1 MHSGLVRTVSPHTL
15 VFTSFSVQRSAP
27 TCLNFFLPRISTTQP
42 CLQLQMGNYLVVPLL
57 LSVLVVALVKVLKKT
72 GNRLLVIQSALTD
85 IGREYQPQGDWG
97 SKYHGQG
104 NVGDNDSVQGAGGV
118 AQGLALV
125 TVGVVLVLVDLATL
139 VGLLPGHGTLA
150 NADVALGG
158 DGGGLSA
165 EVPVHRGKK
174 NQC

>member
-1 MHSGLVRTVSPHTL
+1 MV
-15 VFTSFSVQRSAP
+15 
-27 TCLNFFLPRISTTQP
+27 
-42 CLQLQMGNYLVVPLL
+42 NYLVVPLL
-57 LSVLVVALVKVLKKT
+57 LSVLVVALVEVLKRT
-72 GNRLLVIQSALTD
+72 GNRLLVIRFALST
-85 IGREYQPQGDWG
+85 IGREYQPHGDGGG

-104 NVGDNDSVQGAGGV
+104 NVGNNDGVQGAGGV

-165 EVPVHRGKK
+165 EVPDH
-174 NQC
+174 

>member
-1 MHSGLVRTVSPHTL
+1 
-15 VFTSFSVQRSAP
+15 
-27 TCLNFFLPRISTTQP
+27 
-42 CLQLQMGNYLVVPLL
+42 MGM
-57 LSVLVVALVKVLKKT
+57 
-72 GNRLLVIQSALTD
+72 G
-85 IGREYQPQGDWG
+85 G

-104 NVGDNDSVQGAGGV
+104 NVGNNDGVQGAGGV

-158 DGGGLSA
+158 DGGGLST
-165 EVPVHRGKK
+165 EVPIFGGK
-174 NQC
+174 NYVSQLSRFIVEFV

>member
-1 MHSGLVRTVSPHTL
+1 MV
-15 VFTSFSVQRSAP
+15 
-27 TCLNFFLPRISTTQP
+27 
-42 CLQLQMGNYLVVPLL
+42 NYLVVPLL
-57 LSVLVVALVKVLKKT
+57 LSVLVVALVEVLKKT

-85 IGREYQPQGDWG
+85 IGREYQPHGDWG

-104 NVGDNDSVQGAGGV
+104 NVGNNDGVQGAGGI

-165 EVPVHRGKK
+165 EVPIFGGK
-174 NQC
+174 NYVSQLSRFIVRLV